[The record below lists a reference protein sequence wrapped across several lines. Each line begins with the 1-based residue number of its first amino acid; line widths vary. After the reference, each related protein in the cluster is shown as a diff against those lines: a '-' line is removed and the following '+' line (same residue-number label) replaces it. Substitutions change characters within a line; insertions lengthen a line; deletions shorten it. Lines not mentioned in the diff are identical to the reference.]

1 MKNYGLLMLP
11 LLSCPVILSQGI
23 WLIAQITH
31 ADLSSFDNISMHISV
46 KFDDLFGLLKS
57 NVLNLPN
64 AFEHQI
70 EIDAK

>member
-1 MKNYGLLMLP
+1 MKNCGLLVLP
-11 LLSCPVILSQGI
+11 LLSCSVILSQGI